1 MIKTLSIL
9 LVLIASTTIL
19 QSADNCAAT
28 ERMRQQD
35 LRKMQDEQ
43 LKERDN
49 KRRHQYD
56 DRPQY
61 YDRGF
66 NKPPLCQNVRII
78 QQVPNGS
85 RRPNN

>member
-9 LVLIASTTIL
+9 FVLMVSTMIL

-43 LKERDN
+43 LKNRN
-49 KRRHQYD
+49 KRTEKQD
-56 DRPQY
+56 PKCDRQKEPY
-61 YDRGF
+61 
-66 NKPPLCQNVRII
+66 
-78 QQVPNGS
+78 GS
-85 RRPNN
+85 RRRGN